1 MRTGGGSTTTTPPP
15 FSWPRRGMGATTQPD
30 SPVPSSSIATASV
43 RRIGNFVWIVVM
55 VVTAR
60 SGAGVVKQT

>member
-1 MRTGGGSTTTTPPP
+1 
-15 FSWPRRGMGATTQPD
+15 
-30 SPVPSSSIATASV
+30 V